1 MDLPDESR
9 GVAPMLWPTGADE
22 REIDSATSIPPC
34 DCPLRENSKSVDVPV
49 HMCPHAMA
57 SAAELLLI
65 ETVHIDRSEANLHE
79 GSSSTL
85 CSCRITTFQQ
95 FLAQERPYADLLLDI
110 AAGFSDLIGSL
121 D

>member
-1 MDLPDESR
+1 
-9 GVAPMLWPTGADE
+9 MLWPTGADE
-22 REIDSATSIPPC
+22 RETDSAASIPPC
-34 DCPLRENSKSVDVPV
+34 DCALREKWQNAS
-49 HMCPHAMA
+49 MCRPTCVPHAMA

-65 ETVHIDRSEANLHE
+65 ETVHIDRSEANLHG

-95 FLAQERPYADLLLDI
+95 FLAQELPCADLLLDI
-110 AAGFSDLIGSL
+110 AAGLSDLIGRL